1 MSWFDNIGQSI
12 LQSIKNVG
20 PFSQKKKS
28 PDDMGDDELP
38 PQPLNPD
45 SLNTGHV
52 PFDRAQALLRGDT
65 GMFGNESTRPMGP
78 RSVIQGINPNASD
91 DAAYDSMPTDA
102 KARGVSFHGIPSME
116 EAVAGRK
123 KAGLGD
129 ILGNAAAI
137 FIPSLASG
145 IAASKAGEYGG
156 FGGGMASGLAKAFP
170 QFLENQMARQHEQR
184 LSEKQLLADPAR
196 IVAYQKAKKRAM
208 SGDQMFD
215 SGRKTFDELMADEM
229 AKVKTDQLAAEMAH
243 KQYGTTGYGLYQK
256 LMDEG
261 RVEDAKRIQ
270 EMMMQTSARGELAT
284 ILARDPRLGVQGALD
299 LSQSTRAKYRPR
311 TSADNESEYLDA
323 VERVRSGK
331 PAAGDAEK
339 ISAFE
344 ILQAQKHGS
353 GRRGRSSS
361 GGGANLLVP

>member
-1 MSWFDNIGQSI
+1 MSWLNDIGQSI
-12 LQSIKNVG
+12 LQSIKSAG
-20 PFSQKKKS
+20 PFSQKKKNS
-28 PDDMGDDELP
+28 DDMGDGDFP
-38 PQPLNPD
+38 PALNPD
-45 SLNTGHV
+45 SINTGHV
-52 PFDRAQALLRGDT
+52 PFDRAQAILRGDT
-65 GMFGNESTRPMGP
+65 GMFGDEATRPMGN
-78 RSVIQGINPNASD
+78 RSVIQGINPNADD

-102 KARGVSFHGIPSME
+102 KAKGVSYRGIPSME

-123 KAGLGD
+123 KAGWGD
-129 ILGNAAAI
+129 ILGNAASI

-156 FGGGMASGLAKAFP
+156 FGGGMASGLAKSFP
-170 QFLENQMARQHEQR
+170 QFIESQAQRQHEQR
-184 LSEKQLLADPAR
+184 LSEKQLLSDPAR
-196 IVAYQKAKKRAM
+196 IVAYQNTKKRIL

-229 AKVKTDQLAAEMAH
+229 AKIKTDQLAADLAH
-243 KQYGTTGYGLYQK
+243 KLYGTTGYGLYQK

-270 EMMMQTSARGELAT
+270 QMMSQNAAHGELAT

-299 LSQSTRAKYRPR
+299 LSQRTRAQYRPR
-311 TSADNESEYLDA
+311 TAADADAEYMDA
-323 VERVRSGK
+323 VARVRSGH

-344 ILQAQKHGS
+344 LLQAQKHG